1 MTRGRWRH
9 ERQPVAF
16 HPDRHARGRRLVRLL
31 LHLLLH
37 LPILD
42 IRTGDT
48 SISISVTGRE
58 HVDDAALSFAR
69 ELLKAA
75 QDFAAGVER
84 IHAERATAEPAGRA
98 A

>member
-1 MTRGRWRH
+1 MNGNPSPFTRIGM
-9 ERQPVAF
+9 
-16 HPDRHARGRRLVRLL
+16 HAGDGSSAYCFTCSRTS
-31 LHLLLH
+31 
-37 LPILD
+37 PILD

-58 HVDDAALSFAR
+58 HVDDPALSFAR